1 MKAPKILIV
10 DDDKDYLD
18 FLHEVLEEQNYD
30 ITTTLSGV
38 NALKLLKRTRFDLVI
53 LDVVMPDGNGFEI
66 CREIRESKRNKD
78 AMVIM
83 LTGKRVAVE
92 DMIHGLEIGADE
104 YLLKPVTAGELI
116 VRVRAMLRTR
126 RLQKEVH
133 KIEDK
138 EVYFKKVQ
146 EILATLGEHL
156 SEASTSLSSFSEYAE
171 MKSNEQFHSFQEMVV
186 HKTQIISVV
195 LEILQEVI
203 IKMDSGMDD
212 FSVSDIDDIEKKL
225 KHKLSTISMK

>member
-1 MKAPKILIV
+1 MKAPKIFIV
-10 DDDKDYLD
+10 DDDADYLD

-30 ITTTLSGV
+30 ITTSMSAV
-38 NALKLLKRTRFDLVI
+38 NALKLLKKTRFDLVI

-92 DMIHGLEIGADE
+92 DMIQGLEIGADE

-126 RLQKEVH
+126 RLQKEVY
-133 KIEDK
+133 KLEDK

-146 EILATLGEHL
+146 AILTTLGEYL
-156 SEASTSLSSFSEYAE
+156 SEASTSLSSYSEYAE
-171 MKSNEQFHSFQEMVV
+171 MKSNKQFHSFQEMVV

-203 IKMDSGMDD
+203 IKMDSGMDNI
-212 FSVSDIDDIEKKL
+212 SVSDIDGIEEKL
-225 KHKLSTISMK
+225 KHKLSTISVK

>member
-1 MKAPKILIV
+1 MKAPKIFIV
-10 DDDKDYLD
+10 DDDADYLD

-30 ITTTLSGV
+30 ITTSMSAV
-38 NALKLLKRTRFDLVI
+38 NALKLLKKTRFDLVI

-126 RLQKEVH
+126 RLQKEVY
-133 KIEDK
+133 KLEDK

-146 EILATLGEHL
+146 AILTTLGEYL
-156 SEASTSLSSFSEYAE
+156 SEASTSLSSYSEYAE
-171 MKSNEQFHSFQEMVV
+171 MKSNKQFHSFQEMVV

-212 FSVSDIDDIEKKL
+212 FSVSDIDGIEEKL
-225 KHKLSTISMK
+225 KHKLSTISVK